1 MHLVQQSTIVDEA
14 LVVLV
19 VTFSIPQSS
28 HVPIAIPHVHIT
40 SFLRRYLK
48 PMAFSIIMGSEVDK
62 SSIDKNIILKVDN
75 SNDAIQNLKEEYS
88 ELSEQAQQLLTDKLF
103 LENECSRLKKR
114 ANRLDEELSNL
125 RSPPFVIGHLQDKIN
140 DNAIVRSS
148 NGTVFLVTV
157 NSFIDQSKLV
167 PGARVALN
175 QDNLSVIDVLD
186 DAWDPLVSRAEIID
200 SPNVKYSDIGGLEDQ
215 IHQVRQAI
223 ELPIENPEAF
233 VKFGIESPKG
243 VLLAGPPGTGKTL
256 LAKAVA
262 TSTNATFLGIVGSE
276 LAQKYIGEGGRMV
289 RELFDLAS
297 QRAPSIIFID
307 EIDSIG
313 SKRLDSTT
321 SGDREVQR
329 TLMQLL
335 AEMDGFDS
343 VKDVKIIA
351 ATNRPELL
359 DAALLRSGRFD
370 RIVTLPLPDKDARKS
385 IIQVHIKNTP
395 LSKDIDLN
403 FISQK
408 TDGFSGAEIK
418 SMVVEAAMKAISDNR
433 NKVKKS
439 DFIKAIEI
447 INKKKNDSPNS
458 AAEALYS

>member
-1 MHLVQQSTIVDEA
+1 MSSKVNKSPNKKI
-14 LVVLV
+14 
-19 VTFSIPQSS
+19 SIHNTEDISDS
-28 HVPIAIPHVHIT
+28 FENLHIKFT
-40 SFLRRYLK
+40 
-48 PMAFSIIMGSEVDK
+48 D
-62 SSIDKNIILKVDN
+62 
-75 SNDAIQNLKEEYS
+75 
-88 ELSEQAQQLLTDKLF
+88 LSDTAQQLLTDKLF

-125 RSPPFVIGHLQDKIN
+125 RSPPFVIGHIQDRVN

-148 NGTVFLVTV
+148 NGTVFLVSV
-157 NSFIDQSKLV
+157 NSFIDQTKLV

-186 DAWDPLVSRAEIID
+186 DAWDPLVSSAEIIE
-200 SPNVKYSDIGGLEDQ
+200 SPNVSFSDIGGLEEQ
-215 IHQVRQAI
+215 IKQIRQAI

-233 VKFGIESPKG
+233 LKFGIESPKG

-262 TSTNATFLGIVGSE
+262 TSTKATFLGIVGSE

-297 QRAPSIIFID
+297 QKAPSIIFID

-343 VKDVKIIA
+343 IKDVKIIA

-370 RIVTLPLPDKDARKS
+370 RVVNLPLPQKDARVS
-385 IIQVHIKNTP
+385 ILNVHTKNTP
-395 LSKDIDLN
+395 LSKNVDINYLSN
-403 FISQK
+403 K
-408 TDGFSGAEIK
+408 TDGFSGAELK
-418 SMVVEAAMKAISDNR
+418 SLVVEAAINAISENR
-433 NKVKKS
+433 NSVNKS
-439 DFIKAIEI
+439 DFVKSIETL
-447 INKKKNDSPNS
+447 NKKKNDSPVSNTQNS
-458 AAEALYS
+458 YS

>member
-1 MHLVQQSTIVDEA
+1 
-14 LVVLV
+14 
-19 VTFSIPQSS
+19 
-28 HVPIAIPHVHIT
+28 
-40 SFLRRYLK
+40 
-48 PMAFSIIMGSEVDK
+48 MGSEVDK

-403 FISQK
+403 FISKK